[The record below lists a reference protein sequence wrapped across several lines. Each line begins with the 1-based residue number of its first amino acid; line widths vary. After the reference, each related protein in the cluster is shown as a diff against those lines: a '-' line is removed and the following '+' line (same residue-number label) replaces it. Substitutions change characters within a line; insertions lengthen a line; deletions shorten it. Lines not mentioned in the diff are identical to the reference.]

1 MLRDVDNS
9 NVTGKGL
16 KNLAEGNLGGAKRTP
31 DAKVR
36 QGALAS
42 RRRRV
47 AWLLADGWL
56 PQEIADH
63 FGWVKTAVVTLAAS
77 EEVQTLVTRLQ
88 NDAEELV
95 KDKLSYGEGRAAEIL
110 LDLAE
115 HAKAENVRLAAVTRL
130 LDMRGIR
137 GKPVERVQQQT
148 TNVSGREA
156 VEIELAKALRDP
168 TVRDWI
174 DKERPDLKQKLLSAT
189 NPRPPHPG
197 DRDEPA

>member
-1 MLRDVDNS
+1 M
-9 NVTGKGL
+9 TGKAL
-16 KNLAEGNLGGAKRTP
+16 KNLADGKGKRTP
-31 DAKVR
+31 AAVVR

-47 AWLLADGWL
+47 AWLLADGWQ
-56 PQEIADH
+56 PKEIAEH
-63 FGWVKTAVVTLAAS
+63 FAWPLSTVTTVAAS
-77 EEVQTLVTRLQ
+77 EEVQTLVQRLQ

-137 GKPVERVQQQT
+137 GKPVERVLQQN
-148 TNVSGREA
+148 TNVTGREA

-174 DKERPDLKQKLLSAT
+174 DANRPDLKQQLLAST
-189 NPRPPHPG
+189 NPRQLAPG
-197 DRDEPA
+197 DPDGTP

>member
-1 MLRDVDNS
+1 MDNS
-9 NVTGKGL
+9 DITGKAL
-16 KNLAEGNLGGAKRTP
+16 KNLADGKGKRTP
-31 DAKVR
+31 EAVVR

-42 RRRRV
+42 RRRRI

-56 PQEIADH
+56 PAEIAEH
-63 FGWVKTAVVTLAAS
+63 FSWARSTVVALAAS

-130 LDMRGIR
+130 LDMRGVR
-137 GKPVERVQQQT
+137 GKPVERVQQQN
-148 TNVSGREA
+148 TNVTGREA

-174 DKERPDLKQKLLSAT
+174 DRERPDLKQKLQSST
-189 NPRPPHPG
+189 NPRLLAPG
-197 DRDEPA
+197 ESNGTP